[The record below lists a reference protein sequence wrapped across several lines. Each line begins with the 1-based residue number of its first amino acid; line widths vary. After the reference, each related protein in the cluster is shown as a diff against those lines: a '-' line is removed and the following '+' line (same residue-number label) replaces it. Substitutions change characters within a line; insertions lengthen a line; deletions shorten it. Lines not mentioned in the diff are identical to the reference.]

1 MTHPDTPA
9 YDYRHIVQVGYSPAD
24 ALDTAA
30 FAWFCSCGDR
40 GDWFHADPALY
51 DQGESDYADEQASVA
66 AVLDSRYHAAYPE
79 AAWVDPT
86 TGTVSAAGVVWAV
99 PQHNTY

>member
-40 GDWFHADPALY
+40 GEWIHSDLALY

-66 AVLDSRYHAAYPE
+66 AILDSRHHGAYPE
-79 AAWVDPT
+79 ATVVNSAA
-86 TGTVSAAGVVWAV
+86 GTVSAAGLVWSV
-99 PQHNTY
+99 TN